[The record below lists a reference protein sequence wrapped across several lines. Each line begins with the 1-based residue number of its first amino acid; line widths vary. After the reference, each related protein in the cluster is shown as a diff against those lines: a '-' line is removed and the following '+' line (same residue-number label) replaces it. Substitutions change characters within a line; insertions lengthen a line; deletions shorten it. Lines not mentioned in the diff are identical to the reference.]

1 MPIRTPE
8 DFGAAIRRARKRQGM
23 TQAEKG
29 AVASK
34 ALKVHRVTPDGLVLL
49 GSIDGETRSFC
60 YDQAYLSQ
68 PDAGPISVALPP
80 SRPFSAP
87 AYDIVPATI
96 YERFSTRL
104 AMKMGD
110 ASEINEVT
118 PRDILLVADAVGLPR
133 KTVAK
138 MARELPRQAR
148 WALHE
153 LQARCGDTGVAY
165 WGDRLDGDMT
175 ARMDVLEAVDA

>member
-1 MPIRTPE
+1 M
-8 DFGAAIRRARKRQGM
+8 
-23 TQAEKG
+23 
-29 AVASK
+29 SK
-34 ALKVHRVTPDGLVLL
+34 ALKVHRVTPYGLVLL
-49 GSIDGETRSFC
+49 GSIDGE
-60 YDQAYLSQ
+60 
-68 PDAGPISVALPP
+68 
-80 SRPFSAP
+80 
-87 AYDIVPATI
+87 
-96 YERFSTRL
+96 
-104 AMKMGD
+104 
-110 ASEINEVT
+110 T

-148 WALHE
+148 RALHE